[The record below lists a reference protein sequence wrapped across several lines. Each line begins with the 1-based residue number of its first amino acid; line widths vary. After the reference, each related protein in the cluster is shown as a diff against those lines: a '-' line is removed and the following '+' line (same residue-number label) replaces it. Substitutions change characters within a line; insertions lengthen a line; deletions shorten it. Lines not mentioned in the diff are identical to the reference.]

1 MWTEI
6 MQMRKYEIE
15 RKLKAEGYLNDPEQ
29 NPFVEKG
36 GKRKW

>member
-15 RKLKAEGYLNDPEQ
+15 RKLKAEGYIDNPEM
-29 NPFVEKG
+29 NPFAEQG
-36 GKRKW
+36 GK